1 MIQVTKEMQHY
12 KGESDWLTTYHH
24 FSFAD
29 YYDPKNVNF
38 GPLRVFNDD
47 TIQPGTGFD
56 LHQHQDME
64 IVTYVIDGTLEHK
77 DSLGNHGIIEP
88 GEIQRMSAGTG
99 VLHSEFNHSNENP
112 LRLLQMWLFSDT
124 RGLQPSW
131 EQKRYTKDE
140 RKNKLLPVIS
150 PKNSNQK
157 DKLAISQDAT
167 FYISNLETG
176 QVQTYNLQ
184 KDRMAY
190 FFVIE
195 GKITLND
202 KVLYTR
208 DAAQIENEEVL
219 KLQAQ
224 RDTELI
230 LIDLPVQYKKNSEL
244 VKVAQK

>member
-1 MIQVTKEMQHY
+1 MQHY

-47 TIQPGTGFD
+47 TIQPATGFD

-112 LRLLQMWLFSDT
+112 LRLLQIWLFSDT

-150 PKNSNQK
+150 PKNSNRK
-157 DKLAISQDAT
+157 DRLAINQDAT
-167 FYISNLETG
+167 FYISNLETE
-176 QVQTYNLQ
+176 QAQTYNLQ
-184 KDRMAY
+184 KGRMAY

-195 GKITLND
+195 GKVMLND

-208 DAAQIENEEVL
+208 DAAQIENEQIL

>member
-1 MIQVTKEMQHY
+1 
-12 KGESDWLTTYHH
+12 
-24 FSFAD
+24 
-29 YYDPKNVNF
+29 
-38 GPLRVFNDD
+38 
-47 TIQPGTGFD
+47 
-56 LHQHQDME
+56 
-64 IVTYVIDGTLEHK
+64 
-77 DSLGNHGIIEP
+77 
-88 GEIQRMSAGTG
+88 
-99 VLHSEFNHSNENP
+99 
-112 LRLLQMWLFSDT
+112 
-124 RGLQPSW
+124 
-131 EQKRYTKDE
+131 DE

-157 DKLAISQDAT
+157 DRLAINQDAT

-176 QVQTYNLQ
+176 QAQTYNLQ
-184 KDRMAY
+184 KGRMAY

-195 GKITLND
+195 GKVMLND

-208 DAAQIENEEVL
+208 DAAQIENEQIL